1 MEKYLDTFFTC
12 PCFFNPVLS
21 FVCSLEQKSCNL
33 SFQKQEME
41 NSGNYLITG
50 AGRGVGLAT
59 VKYLLENHSGINV
72 YAVSRNTGNLSALS
86 SGRLKIIQAD
96 ITDEIEKISAAIGKT
111 PLQGIL
117 NNAGLLIK
125 KDFRELTGED
135 FDQLYRTNVLA
146 PFNIVKALLDNLA
159 AGSHVVNIG
168 SMGGTE
174 NTLKF
179 PGMIFYSSSKAALQ
193 CLSQCLSVELQEQKV
208 TVNCLSMGSVDT
220 EMVRMAFPGFKAPI
234 GSGQMAEFFGW
245 FLLNGHRFF
254 SGQILPLA
262 LTIP

>member
-1 MEKYLDTFFTC
+1 MS
-12 PCFFNPVLS
+12 NA
-21 FVCSLEQKSCNL
+21 
-33 SFQKQEME
+33 
-41 NSGNYLITG
+41 GNYLITG
-50 AGRGVGLAT
+50 AGRGVGFAT

-72 YAVSRNTGNLSALS
+72 YAVSRNTENLSVLAS
-86 SGRLKIIQAD
+86 ERLKVIQAD
-96 ITDEIEKISAAIGKT
+96 ITSEIEKIAGTIGKT

-135 FDQLYRTNVLA
+135 FDLLYRTNVLA
-146 PFNIVKALLDNLA
+146 PFNIVRSLLDNLG
-159 AGSHVVNIG
+159 AGSHIVNVG
-168 SMGGTE
+168 SMGGSE

-193 CLSQCLSVELQEQKV
+193 CMSQCLSVELQEQKV
-208 TVNCLSMGSVDT
+208 TVNCLSMGTVDT

-234 GSGQMAEFFGW
+234 GSGQMAEFFSW

-262 LTIP
+262 LTTP